1 MPALMIRED
10 LPPGALRRLAK
21 AERDL
26 RVARRLLAIAA
37 ALEGLSREAAA
48 RVAGMDRQT
57 LRDWVIR
64 YNRGG
69 PAGLSDHW
77 GDGRPCRLTEGQQ
90 ATLKAIVLQ
99 GPDPEADG
107 VSAWRLI
114 DLCQIVQERF
124 GVTYSETGMGKLM
137 RSLDLSW
144 QTLRPRHAETDHA
157 AQERFKKA
165 RSAKLTGRLSARVRR
180 GMPQGCD
187 GSGCAGFAP
196 DGAVPACGGDLASF
210 AGQRDRAHVRWVAAA
225 ALR

>member
-1 MPALMIRED
+1 MPALTIRED
-10 LPPGALRRLAK
+10 LPSGELRRLAK
-21 AERDL
+21 TERDL

-37 ALEGLSREAAA
+37 ALDGLSREAAA

-69 PAGLSDHW
+69 PAGLSDDW
-77 GDGRPCRLTEGQQ
+77 GDGRPCRLTAGQQ

-107 VSAWRLI
+107 VSTWRLI

-124 GVTYSETGMGKLM
+124 GVTYSEGGMGKLM

-144 QTLRPRHAETDHA
+144 QTPRPRHAETDPTYGPPRLQEVFAPGRA
-157 AQERFKKA
+157 ASPS
-165 RSAKLTGRLSARVRR
+165 RSATASSAGTATMLPAAPSSTTG
-180 GMPQGCD
+180 
-187 GSGCAGFAP
+187 
-196 DGAVPACGGDLASF
+196 PACCPGSP
-210 AGQRDRAHVRWVAAA
+210 GQRSSCAPNSSSGASR
-225 ALR
+225 

>member
-10 LPPGALRRLAK
+10 LPPGELRRLAK

-57 LRDWVIR
+57 LRFNACVERVIR

-77 GDGRPCRLTEGQQ
+77 GDGRPCRLTAGQQ

-99 GPDPEADG
+99 G
-107 VSAWRLI
+107 
-114 DLCQIVQERF
+114 
-124 GVTYSETGMGKLM
+124 
-137 RSLDLSW
+137 
-144 QTLRPRHAETDHA
+144 LRIPTKA
-157 AQERFKKA
+157 ATN
-165 RSAKLTGRLSARVRR
+165 SNL
-180 GMPQGCD
+180 
-187 GSGCAGFAP
+187 
-196 DGAVPACGGDLASF
+196 
-210 AGQRDRAHVRWVAAA
+210 
-225 ALR
+225 

>member
-1 MPALMIRED
+1 MPALTIRED
-10 LPPGALRRLAK
+10 LPPAELRRLAR

-26 RVARRLLAIAA
+26 RVARRPLAIAA
-37 ALEGLSREAAA
+37 ALEGLSREVAA

-99 GPDPEADG
+99 GPDPEVDG
-107 VSAWRLI
+107 VSTWRLI
-114 DLCQIVQERF
+114 DFCRIVRERF

-144 QTLRPRHAETDHA
+144 QTPRPQHAETDRA
-157 AQERFKKA
+157 AQERFKKGA
-165 RSAKLTGRLSARVRR
+165 SPPPSRR
-180 GMPQGCD
+180 
-187 GSGCAGFAP
+187 
-196 DGAVPACGGDLASF
+196 
-210 AGQRDRAHVRWVAAA
+210 
-225 ALR
+225 

>member
-10 LPPGALRRLAK
+10 LPPGELRRLAK

-57 LRDWVIR
+57 LRFNACVERVIR

-77 GDGRPCRLTEGQQ
+77 GDGRPCRLTAGQQ

-107 VSAWRLI
+107 VSTWRLI
-114 DLCQIVQERF
+114 DLCQMVQERF
-124 GVTYSETGMGKLM
+124 GVSYSETGMGKLM

-144 QTLRPRHAETDHA
+144 QTPRPRHAETDRA
-157 AQERFKKA
+157 AQERFKKGA
-165 RSAKLTGRLSARVRR
+165 LCKPSRRSRPTTPRLS
-180 GMPQGCD
+180 
-187 GSGCAGFAP
+187 GSRSGSRKVERTAFNE
-196 DGAVPACGGDLASF
+196 
-210 AGQRDRAHVRWVAAA
+210 
-225 ALR
+225 

>member
-10 LPPGALRRLAK
+10 LPPSELRRLAK
-21 AERDL
+21 AEHDL
-26 RVARRLLAIAA
+26 RVARRLLAITA

-57 LRDWVIR
+57 LRFDACVERVIR

-69 PAGLSDHW
+69 SVGLSDDW

-99 GPDPEADG
+99 GPDPEVDD
-107 VSAWRLI
+107 VSTWRLV
-114 DLCQIVQERF
+114 DLCRIVQERF

-144 QTLRPRHAETDHA
+144 QTPRPCHAETDRA
-157 AQERFKKA
+157 AQERFKKGA
-165 RSAKLTGRLSARVRR
+165 SRKPWRKLPPTIRRPSGSRS
-180 GMPQGCD
+180 
-187 GSGCAGFAP
+187 GSKTRP
-196 DGAVPACGGDLASF
+196 E
-210 AGQRDRAHVRWVAAA
+210 
-225 ALR
+225 